1 MTVARQGVQPA
12 SSTVSGVPHMREA
25 KDRSSKWLIEHHS
38 GSILF
43 FGSIRGYSACRAA
56 HSVITVPERLPD
68 GLLDV
73 FFPGET
79 KPHPVLVE
87 ISTYPDSRT
96 AEQALDDLL
105 LVFLARR
112 VVPEL
117 LTLVLHPKG
126 QLHVTGQT
134 QRPSRLGLTQ
144 LEMKWKVVELWTVP
158 AAELLAANDV
168 GLIPWVPLCQ
178 FDGPPETLLQQCRQR
193 IDAQAPPQEHSN
205 LLAVT
210 QVFAGLRYNDPKLL
224 ALLGGRQAMLES
236 PVLQELM
243 TEREVETRQNDI
255 LSFLAERFG
264 SLPEELVAAV
274 KAIQEPA
281 RLRELIKWTAQSSD
295 LHAFRSRLSS

>member
-1 MTVARQGVQPA
+1 
-12 SSTVSGVPHMREA
+12 MREA
-25 KDRSSKWLIEHHS
+25 KDRSSKWLIEHHAQS
-38 GSILF
+38 FLF
-43 FGSIRGYSACRAA
+43 FGGISGYTRCRAA
-56 HSVITVPERLPD
+56 HSVIAVPERLPD

-73 FFPGET
+73 SFPGEST
-79 KPHPVLVE
+79 PHPVLVE
-87 ISTYPDSRT
+87 ISTYPGSRS

-126 QLHVTGQT
+126 QQRVTGQT
-134 QRPSRLGLTQ
+134 QRLSRLGLTQ
-144 LEMKWKVVELWTVP
+144 LDVKWKVVELWTVP
-158 AAELLAANDV
+158 AADLLAVNDV

-178 FDGPPETLLQQCRQR
+178 YDGPPEPLLQQCRQR

-243 TEREVETRQNDI
+243 TERDVERLHKDI
-255 LSFLAERFG
+255 LRVLQARFG
-264 SLPEELVAAV
+264 TVPEEATAGV
-274 KAIQEPA
+274 KAILQVQ
-281 RLRELIKWTAQSSD
+281 RLEELIDWAAQCPD
-295 LHAFRSRLSS
+295 INAFRSRLVS